1 MRVAFAFGME
11 ETMIQGAVSKKRW
24 ILQAV
29 LGFMLGRV
37 WIFSINPFAPAFLCA
52 AGIYPSSRMLVFV
65 TTLAGVLTQAKGLD
79 FVRYTILILLTGFV
93 QYVMRQMDGK
103 EGSVLSVAAVSGI
116 LNLILGITTSVMG
129 TNVTEGIWLSVLE
142 SISLVA
148 LANVF
153 QWGVRFLLYEDW
165 EKILGNEEMISLI
178 ALASLA
184 VYGMPRTFEGVFSII
199 ETMCYLMVL
208 FVGYRYGAAA
218 GAMAGAAGGI
228 LAAASGSGMVIVGVY
243 CMLGIGV
250 GIFREIGRIMSAVA
264 FLVMGIIMAYVIRNE
279 VVGIVE
285 LRGMV
290 SAAIIFLSIPRSVIR
305 TIENDLTKN
314 QENPFAREDVRT
326 LANEKLDGFAM
337 AFKRLAKSF
346 TDFTQRE
353 RQISGDEIE
362 EIFDELSG
370 KVCRECV
377 NCHYCWE
384 ANYEETYE
392 NIRNILAAASEQ
404 GIVETGN
411 INEKF
416 LNRCLRLD
424 EYIEKIN
431 ERMAVARMNLSWRN
445 KMAESREAMA
455 SQMLEIAAALKE
467 FTVELNETAEMP
479 VETKKKV
486 LFALRSLGIRVK
498 ELSFKTDR
506 KGNLEVCFVAKA
518 KGNACITK
526 KDVSLALEQV
536 LDVRMCAGRYVRN
549 VIPREYEAVS
559 FVQDTHFKTLT
570 GLARVA
576 KSGETVS
583 GDNYSFLELSTG
595 ELVMVLSDGMGS
607 GARACRDSENLVE
620 VLESLIEAGF
630 QKESAVRLMNTL
642 FVMSYEGKK
651 FTTLDMTAIDLYSGN
666 CEIVKNGAAATF
678 IKRADKV
685 ETIFARTLPVGIDME
700 AKAESTRTSLSDG
713 DMVVMVSDGIIDAFP
728 GEEKEFY
735 VENILQNITSNNPSD
750 VANGVLMQALS
761 RNAKEASDDMSVLV
775 AGVWEK

>member
-1 MRVAFAFGME
+1 
-11 ETMIQGAVSKKRW
+11 MIQGAVSKKRW

-37 WIFSINPFAPAFLCA
+37 WFFSINPFAAAYICA
-52 AGIYPSSRMLVFV
+52 SGVYPGSRTLVLFSV
-65 TTLAGVLTQAKGLD
+65 LAGVITQARGLD
-79 FVRYTILILLTGFV
+79 FIQYIILIVLTGFV
-93 QYVMRQMDGK
+93 QYVMRRVDGK
-103 EGSVLSVAAVSGI
+103 EGSVLAVALTSGI
-116 LNLILGITTSVMG
+116 LNLILG
-129 TNVTEGIWLSVLE
+129 VTAGAAGPNMTEAVWLSVLE
-142 SISLVA
+142 SLSIIA

-153 QWGVRFLLYEDW
+153 QWGIRFILYEDW

-178 ALASLA
+178 ALAALA
-184 VYGMPRTFEGVFSII
+184 VYGMPRTFEGVFSIA
-199 ETMCYLMVL
+199 ETMSYLLVL

-228 LAAASGSGMVIVGVY
+228 LAAAADGEMVLVGVY
-243 CMLGIGV
+243 CLLGIGV
-250 GIFREIGRIMSAVA
+250 GIFREIGRMISTAA
-264 FLVMGIIMAYVIRNE
+264 FLIMGIIMAYVIRNE
-279 VVGIVE
+279 VLGIVE

-290 SAAIIFLSIPRSVIR
+290 SAVIIFLSIPGSFIR
-305 TIENDLTKN
+305 TIESDLTKN
-314 QENPFAREDVRT
+314 QENPFAKEDLKT
-326 LANEKLDGFAM
+326 LANYKLDGFAT

-346 TDFTQRE
+346 SDFTEKE
-353 RQISGDEIE
+353 RQISGDEME

-384 ANYEETYE
+384 TNYEETYE

-404 GIVETGN
+404 GMVESGN

-455 SQMLEIAAALKE
+455 SQMMEIAGVLKE
-467 FTVELNETAEMP
+467 FTLEINETAEVP

-498 ELSFKTDR
+498 NLSFKTDR
-506 KGNLEVCFVAKA
+506 KGNLEICFMAKA

-526 KDVSLALEQV
+526 KDISLALEHV
-536 LDVRMCAGRYVRN
+536 LDMRMCPGRYVRN
-549 VIPREYEAVS
+549 VIPKEYEAAA
-559 FVQDTHFKTLT
+559 FVRDTDFKTLT

-576 KSGETVS
+576 KSGERVS
-583 GDNYSFLELSTG
+583 GDNFSFMELSTG

-607 GARACRDSENLVE
+607 GDRACRDSENLVE

-630 QKESAVRLMNTL
+630 QKESAIRLMNTL

-651 FTTLDMTAIDLYSGN
+651 FTTLDMTAIDLYSGK

-678 IKRADKV
+678 IKRADGV
-685 ETIFARTLPVGIDME
+685 ETIFARTLPVGIYME
-700 AKAESTRTSLSDG
+700 AVPESIETQLSDG
-713 DMVVMVSDGIIDAFP
+713 DIVVMVSDGIIDAFP
-728 GEEKEFY
+728 GEDKEFY
-735 VENILQNITSNNPSD
+735 VENILQNIDSNNPSD
-750 VANGVLMQALS
+750 VANTVLMQALS
-761 RNAKEASDDMSVLV
+761 RNAREASDDMSVLV
-775 AGVWEK
+775 AGVWKK

>member
-1 MRVAFAFGME
+1 
-11 ETMIQGAVSKKRW
+11 MIQGAVSKKRW
-24 ILQAV
+24 ILQAI

-37 WIFSINPFAPAFLCA
+37 WIFSVNPFAPAFACV
-52 AGIYPSSRMLVFV
+52 AGVYPNSRVVVIFSTML
-65 TTLAGVLTQAKGLD
+65 GVLTKAKGLD
-79 FVRYTILILLTGFV
+79 FLRYLLLIALIGFV
-93 QYVMRQMDGK
+93 QYVIRQIDRK
-103 EGSVLSVAAVSGI
+103 EGSVLTVACVSAV
-116 LNLILGITTSVMG
+116 LNFILGVTTGIV
-129 TNVTEGIWLSVLE
+129 TNNTTEGIWLSALE
-142 SISLVA
+142 CVCMIA

-165 EKILGNEEMISLI
+165 GKILGNEEMISTI
-178 ALASLA
+178 ALAALA
-184 VYGMPRTFEGVFSII
+184 VYGMPRPFDGVFSVV
-199 ETMCYLMVL
+199 ETMCYLFVL
-208 FVGYRYGAAA
+208 FVGYRYGAAP

-228 LAAASGSGMVIVGVY
+228 LAAATGGEMVLVGVY

-250 GIFREIGRIMSAVA
+250 GIFREIGRIISTVA
-264 FLVMGIIMAYVIRNE
+264 FLAMGIILAYVIRNE
-279 VVGIVE
+279 VLGIVE

-290 SAAIIFLSIPRSVIR
+290 SAAIIFLAIPGSVIR
-305 TIENDLTKN
+305 TIESDLLQS
-314 QENPFAREDVRT
+314 QENPFAKEDVRM
-326 LANEKLDGFAM
+326 LANEKIDGFAT

-346 TDFTQRE
+346 TDFTERE
-353 RQISGDEIE
+353 KRISGDEME

-370 KVCRECV
+370 KVCSQCV

-384 ANYEETYE
+384 TNYEETYE
-392 NIRNILAAASEQ
+392 NIRSILAAASEQ
-404 GIVETGN
+404 GVVENEN
-411 INEKF
+411 INERF

-455 SQMLEIAAALKE
+455 SQMLEIATVLKG
-467 FTVELNETAEMP
+467 FTVELNETEEVPM
-479 VETKKKV
+479 ETKKKV

-498 ELSFKTDR
+498 NLSFKTDY
-506 KGNLEVCFVAKA
+506 KGNQEVCFVAKTR
-518 KGNACITK
+518 GNACITK

-536 LDVRMCAGRYVRN
+536 LDMRMTAGRYVRN
-549 VIPREYEAVS
+549 VIPKEYEAVT
-559 FVQDTHFKTLT
+559 FVQDTNFKTLT

-583 GDNYSFLELSTG
+583 GDNFSFLELSTG

-607 GARACRDSENLVE
+607 GEKACRDSETLVE
-620 VLESLIEAGF
+620 VLESLMEAGF
-630 QKESAVRLMNTL
+630 EKESAVRLMNTL

-678 IKRADKV
+678 IKRGEEV
-685 ETIFARTLPVGIDME
+685 ETIFTSTLPMGVDM
-700 AKAESTRTSLSDG
+700 KAASESTRISLSDG
-713 DMVVMVSDGIIDAFP
+713 DMVIMVSDGIIDAFP

-735 VENILQNITSNNPSD
+735 VENIIGNIKSNNPSD

-775 AGVWEK
+775 AGVWKK